1 MIYIADNIATLLESH
16 YVDLIQFPYFT
27 WRNDLLNFKK
37 NISNINLQLWWRNW
51 RAILKLNSK
60 LLYAKRE
67 SEKCRLKSMICKS
80 FSGEG
85 QRLWNTCTYNVFKMR
100 HIQQGK
106 KGKNAFLAP
115 FHLSSAINAFTN
127 MRINGFLLP
136 STQYFADCRIA
147 WST

>member
-16 YVDLIQFPYFT
+16 YVYLIQFPYFT

-85 QRLWNTCTYNVFKMR
+85 QRLWNTCTYHVFKMR

-106 KGKNAFLAP
+106 KGKNAFPITPIICYQRNYKYENQWLIWP
-115 FHLSSAINAFTN
+115 SAQYSTDR
-127 MRINGFLLP
+127 RI
-136 STQYFADCRIA
+136 T